1 MAVQVATVHVAVV
14 PGVNAVAIMTVI
26 TPSGRNN
33 SRHAR
38 STLAIGLHAAFHGGL
53 AVGGATF
60 GIALPHLRLS
70 RQNAACGDE
79 KKGELLEREHVISLS
94 VSDPVRAA

>member
-1 MAVQVATVHVAVV
+1 MAVQVSTVHVAVVHVAVV
-14 PGVNAVAIMTVI
+14 PGVDAVAIMTVI
-26 TPSGRNN
+26 TPSGGNN

-38 STLAIGLHAAFHGGL
+38 SALAIRLHAALHGCL

-60 GIALPHLRLS
+60 GIDLPHLRLN

-79 KKGELLEREHVISLS
+79 KNGELPE
-94 VSDPVRAA
+94 